1 MTKDISL
8 TIEEISKI
16 LKDSNLKF
24 LGFTFPRKYPKSNF
38 FKVFMEDKHNIFL
51 KNWHQFEVDNPDI
64 FERMYP
70 FWVRKIL

>member
-1 MTKDISL
+1 MIVGVPKEIKTDEYRVSMTPAGAHELVKR
-8 TIEEISKI
+8 
-16 LKDSNLKF
+16 
-24 LGFTFPRKYPKSNF
+24 GH
-38 FKVFMEDKHNIFL
+38 KVFLEDKHNIFL